1 MIQEILMWLSVVG
14 AFVYALFSLGK
25 LIYNTSNNKGSV
37 CSSGCGGCSAKRSL
51 LKQIDHKSLKLG

>member
-14 AFVYALFSLGK
+14 AFVYALFSLVK
-25 LIYNTSNNKGSV
+25 LIYDTSRNKGSG